1 MTFKYICVIVNY
13 SNQGEVMLPI
23 RKKRALNYINN
34 AEFLLAMIEYKKL
47 VAEAEDSGEEL
58 PRIPNYIGVCLYK
71 IATRLA
77 YRPNFINYTYRDD
90 MISDGLENAIMCI
103 NNFDP
108 EKSNNPF
115 AYFTQVIW
123 FAFIRRIHKEKK
135 QTYVRYK
142 VMENSILTDT
152 MFAHDNTD
160 FNSSSLKELSDDQRD
175 TFVKKYE
182 SSIINKKKKIAEK
195 KNLENFYTEESL
207 KDENERR
214 K

>member
-1 MTFKYICVIVNY
+1 MT
-13 SNQGEVMLPI
+13 
-23 RKKRALNYINN
+23 
-34 AEFLLAMIEYKKL
+34 EYKKS
-47 VAEAEDSGEEL
+47 VVEAKDSGEEL

-71 IATRLA
+71 IAIRLA

-115 AYFTQVIW
+115 GYFTKVIW
-123 FAFIRRIHKEKK
+123 FAFVRRIYKEKK
-135 QTYVRYK
+135 QIYVRYK
-142 VMENSILTDT
+142 VMENSIFTDT
-152 MFAHDNTD
+152 AFAHDNTD

-175 TFVKKYE
+175 TFVEKYE
-182 SSIINKKKKIAEK
+182 SNIINKKKKIAEK

>member
-1 MTFKYICVIVNY
+1 LTFKYICVIVNY
-13 SNQGEVMLPI
+13 SNQGEVMPPI
-23 RKKRALNYINN
+23 RKKRSFNYINN
-34 AEFLLAMIEYKKL
+34 VKFNLAMTEYKKS
-47 VAEAEDSGEEL
+47 VVEAKDSGEEL

-71 IATRLA
+71 IAIRLA

-115 AYFTQVIW
+115 GYFTKVIW
-123 FAFIRRIHKEKK
+123 FAFVRRIYKEKK
-135 QTYVRYK
+135 QIYVRYK
-142 VMENSILTDT
+142 VMENSIFTDT
-152 MFAHDNTD
+152 AFAHDNTD

-175 TFVKKYE
+175 TFVEKYE
-182 SSIINKKKKIAEK
+182 SNIINKKKKIAEK